1 MADTTSNPKGTPA
14 EAPKLSPGA
23 SVRVLSR
30 RRLILTCTTGRSGT
44 GFLTAVLG
52 LVPGL
57 AARHE
62 PRPWLTEV
70 MREAQ
75 RDPGLARR
83 FLLEQKLPVMA
94 EVEAEI
100 YAETSHLFCKGFLE
114 PLVELGLRP
123 DLVIL
128 TRAPRPVALSM
139 LRLETVPGRSVQG
152 LRWYLS
158 PEDPG
163 VLPLPG
169 WREMTD
175 YQLCFWYTQEIARRS
190 RHYEAWFRDQGLRVA
205 RIELDRLRTVRGF
218 AGLLRDLDLPRPGLY
233 AWLRLAVNRY
243 TRVNAK
249 RGEKVDAPSPGDLDA
264 QEREVMERIGGS
276 GVDG

>member
-1 MADTTSNPKGTPA
+1 MADSTPTPTSTP
-14 EAPKLSPGA
+14 EGAPKLSPEEA
-23 SVRVLSR
+23 VRALSR

-75 RDPGLARR
+75 QDPDLARR
-83 FLLEQKLPVMA
+83 FLLEEKLPAMA
-94 EVEAEI
+94 AVEGKL

-128 TRAPRPVALSM
+128 SRESRAVALSM

-158 PEDPG
+158 PEDPH

-169 WREMTD
+169 WQELTD
-175 YQLCFWYTQEIARRS
+175 YQLCFWYTQEIARRC
-190 RHYEAWFRDQGLRVA
+190 RHYESWFCARDLRVA
-205 RIELDRLRTVRGF
+205 RIELARLRTVSGF

-243 TRVNAK
+243 TRVNSK
-249 RGEKVDAPSPGDLDA
+249 RREKVDAAPPGDLDA
-264 QEREVMERIGGS
+264 QEREVLERIGAS
-276 GVDG
+276 GGDG